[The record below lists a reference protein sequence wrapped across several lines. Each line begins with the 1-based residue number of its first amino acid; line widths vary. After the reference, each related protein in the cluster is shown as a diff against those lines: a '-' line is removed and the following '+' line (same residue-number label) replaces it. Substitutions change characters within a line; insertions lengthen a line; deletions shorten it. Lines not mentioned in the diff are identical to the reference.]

1 MTEEKLL
8 EKSEQSE
15 ELNIFE
21 SHENETGF
29 TGNLLIEQSLLK
41 KILKQPFNINSKDV
55 FKQPNVMNK
64 IFNRKNHIYYH
75 VSTKEFHVDSSETHG
90 RVYLPL
96 ITREEI
102 NNALA
107 KIDSKIR
114 SKINMVHFGAI
125 KILLKAEFAAGIDY
139 PIRMALLDNRIN
151 NRRDCVLGAAIGNL
165 AYQNFMFTVYP
176 KFGVSLQTKNINQI
190 LSFVHQAN
198 NENLMNSGDK
208 VFSITYVVA
217 YALTNSH
224 HSIDYKHQE
233 FITLDDIFSE
243 IGSTVPKQFVNINND
258 NENWTIDIA
267 KEKPRIGDL
276 RRTISGTNLRIGEP
290 SSSIIAPRTYRQQSN
305 RFNEIDLKR
314 LSDKV
319 DYLTNVLESS

>member
-1 MTEEKLL
+1 MSEEK
-8 EKSEQSE
+8 QIDTPTGE
-15 ELNIFE
+15 ESIFE
-21 SHENETGF
+21 SHENESGF
-29 TGNLLIEQSLLK
+29 SGNLLIEQSLLK
-41 KILKQPFNINSKDV
+41 KVLKQPFNIDSREV
-55 FKQPNVMNK
+55 FKQPNK
-64 IFNRKNHIYYH
+64 LIDFFKRKNHIYYH

-102 NNALA
+102 NTSLS

-114 SKINMVHFGAI
+114 SKINMIHFGAI

-176 KFGVSLQTKNINQI
+176 KFGVSLRTKNFDQI
-190 LSFVHQAN
+190 LSFVHQADN
-198 NENLMNSGDK
+198 KDLMNSGDK

-276 RRTISGTNLRIGEP
+276 RRSMSGTTLRIGEP
-290 SSSIIAPRTYRQQSN
+290 SSSIVAPRTHRQQSN
-305 RFNEIDLKR
+305 RFNETDLKR
-314 LSDKV
+314 LSEKV
-319 DYLTNVLESS
+319 DYLTNILESG